1 MNHSNKEEINPISTL
16 SNQHETK
23 IVATLGPSSNNE
35 EKIGQLIQAGANVF
49 RLNFSHGDAE
59 SHIRTAHLIRKIAKQ
74 QQRYIAILA
83 DLQGPKIRIG
93 QLPNGYVDLT
103 NGEAICIDV
112 SADFVATDNKTIGCD
127 FLSLPQQ
134 VKAGD
139 ILLLDDGYIQLTV
152 TRISDHKTH
161 CQVLVGGRLKSNKG
175 INKLGGGLSAP
186 SLTSKD
192 LKDIKSAAKAGADFL
207 AVSFVSSAKDMED
220 ARQYAQQA
228 GFNPALVAKIER
240 AELANDLELLD
251 SVIEASDGVMV
262 ARGDLA
268 VEIGDAALVGMQ
280 KHIIHRARELE
291 RFVITATQ
299 MMESMIKQPSP
310 TRAEVM
316 DVANAVLD
324 GTDAVMLSAETAAGD
339 YPVESVIAVASICHG
354 AETQRFINRR
364 RMVDIQMDS
373 AEEAIASYAVRSAN
387 NLPGVKC
394 IVALTESG
402 NTTLLMS
409 RYNTSIPIYA
419 FSPHQSSLQRVAIY
433 RWVHPISCDSGVK
446 NDTDRAVKILR
457 EKGLVEKGDRIII
470 TYGDIAHSTGG
481 TNNLRIALVE

>member
-1 MNHSNKEEINPISTL
+1 MNHTEKETINNPSPVN
-16 SNQHETK
+16 NQHETK

-35 EKIGQLIQAGANVF
+35 EKIRLLIDAGANVF

-59 SHIRTAHLIRKIAKQ
+59 SHVKTAQLIRQIAQ
-74 QQRYIAILA
+74 QKQRYIAILA

-93 QLPNGYVDLT
+93 KLPNGYVELT

-112 SADFVATDNKTIGCD
+112 STDFVAHDNQTIGCD
-127 FLSLPQQ
+127 FISLPEQ
-134 VKAGD
+134 VQSGD
-139 ILLLDDGYIQLTV
+139 VLLLDDGYIQLTV
-152 TRISDHKTH
+152 TRVSGKKTY
-161 CQVLVGGRLKSNKG
+161 CQVLVGGKLKSNKG

-186 SLTSKD
+186 SLTRKD
-192 LKDIKSAAKAGADFL
+192 LKDIHFAAKANADFL
-207 AVSFVSSAKDMED
+207 AVSFVSSAEDMQQ
-220 ARQYAQQA
+220 ARQYAHEA
-228 GFNPALVAKIER
+228 GFKPALVAKIER
-240 AELANDLELLD
+240 AELANDLDLLD
-251 SVIEASDGVMV
+251 SVIRASDGVMV

-339 YPVESVIAVASICHG
+339 YPIESVTAVASICHG

-364 RMVDIQMDS
+364 RMVDIQMES
-373 AEEAIASYAVRSAN
+373 AEEAIASYAIRSAN

-409 RYNTSIPIYA
+409 RYNTNIPIYA
-419 FSPHQSSLQRVAIY
+419 FSPNQSSLQRVAIY
-433 RWVHPISCDSGVK
+433 RWVHPIACDETIK
-446 NDTDRAVKILR
+446 NDTDKAVSILR
-457 EKGLVEKGDRIII
+457 AKGLVNKGDRIVI
-470 TYGDIAHSTGG
+470 TYGDIANSSGG